1 MADELTD
8 DLDAYV
14 AARAGLDPEF
24 PAKVEAEVARQELM
38 HRLGELRRAAGLS
51 RAQVAA
57 RMGTSEAAVVRL
69 ERGSRD
75 VRLSSIQ
82 RFAEALGAQLEM
94 RVRRAG

>member
-1 MADELTD
+1 MVELSSD
-8 DLDAYV
+8 DLDGYLEERTA
-14 AARAGLDPEF
+14 LDPEF
-24 PAKVEAEVARQELM
+24 PAKVEAEVARQELL

-75 VRLSSIQ
+75 VRLSTVQ
-82 RFAEALGAQLEM
+82 RFAEAVGAQLDM
-94 RVRRAG
+94 RVRRAS